1 MYDASAR
8 PNEKSPSLN
17 ECLETGPPLQNKIW
31 SVLVR
36 NRFHPVALA
45 GDLKQA
51 FLQVRIKE
59 LERDVMRF
67 HWLKD
72 FTTRKVETLRFTRAL
87 FGLSTSPFLLGGV
100 IEQHLQDMESVY
112 PEEVLEIR
120 RSLYVDDLITGG
132 KTITETQH
140 LKESCQTIFSEA
152 KFELHKWHSNIATL
166 EAETTLTETE
176 SVPSYAKEQLGV
188 KTGETKLLGI
198 TWNKET
204 DTIEVNFPK
213 PLTEITKREVLGKI
227 ARVYDPLG
235 LASPTTLVGKIVYR
249 DACDTRIPWDKELSR
264 ELMTAWRS
272 WEKSLPERVQVPR
285 SLKAHNNRNT
295 SMRVRDLNLKKI
307 VNKFK
312 AIQHGGVYVVS

>member
-1 MYDASAR
+1 M
-8 PNEKSPSLN
+8 
-17 ECLETGPPLQNKIW
+17 
-31 SVLVR
+31 
-36 NRFHPVALA
+36 
-45 GDLKQA
+45 
-51 FLQVRIKE
+51 
-59 LERDVMRF
+59 
-67 HWLKD
+67 
-72 FTTRKVETLRFTRAL
+72 
-87 FGLSTSPFLLGGV
+87 
-100 IEQHLQDMESVY
+100 Y

-235 LASPTTLVGKIVYR
+235 LASPTTLVGKMVYR
-249 DACDTRIPWDKELSR
+249 DACDT
-264 ELMTAWRS
+264 
-272 WEKSLPERVQVPR
+272 
-285 SLKAHNNRNT
+285 
-295 SMRVRDLNLKKI
+295 
-307 VNKFK
+307 
-312 AIQHGGVYVVS
+312 